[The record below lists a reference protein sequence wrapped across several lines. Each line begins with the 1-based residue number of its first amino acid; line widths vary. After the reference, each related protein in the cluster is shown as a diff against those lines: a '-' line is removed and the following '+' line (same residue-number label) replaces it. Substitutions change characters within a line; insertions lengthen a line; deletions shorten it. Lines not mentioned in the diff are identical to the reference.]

1 MMDTEQTPKQQAMR
15 KSRLDRVFFTSQD
28 SDMKT
33 QPISIDYLSGEGTVS
48 EIKTKMVRLQ
58 EQKVCLNPFALT
70 PLPSAL
76 SCS

>member
-15 KSRLDRVFFTSQD
+15 KSRLDRGFFTSQD

-48 EIKTKMVRLQ
+48 EIKTKMVRL
-58 EQKVCLNPFALT
+58 
-70 PLPSAL
+70 
-76 SCS
+76 